1 MSRVYVFHCLVFIS
15 ASFNFGCGGQRVH
28 ITDDINRINRV
39 AVINLADAA
48 GKASPES
55 ELFTNEFV
63 SLGFS
68 VVERGHLQDVI
79 KEAFTESGYLDER
92 SVAQW
97 GRGLGIE
104 AVVLHQILS
113 NKTSRDDPDRYDI
126 NGWVRMVDVETGK
139 ILLTYNTEVV
149 TSTNSSQKA
158 AKRYAESVV
167 DDLSRALQQQRK
179 SAASASRPAAP
190 VQRIET
196 GSSVSKTTTTQTDAP

>member
-1 MSRVYVFHCLVFIS
+1 MVHQIFTRPLVAGLVVFI
-15 ASFNFGCGGQRVH
+15 AGCGGQRVH

-48 GKASPES
+48 GKATPES

-113 NKTSRDDPDRYDI
+113 NRTGRDDPDRYDI
-126 NGWVRMVDVETGK
+126 SGWVRMVDVETGK
-139 ILLTYNTEVV
+139 ILMTYNTEVV

-158 AKRYAESVV
+158 AKRYAERVV
-167 DDLSRALQQQRK
+167 DDLSRALEQKRR
-179 SAASASRPAAP
+179 SAGPPRPTEP
-190 VQRIET
+190 VRRIET
-196 GSSVSKTTTTQTDAP
+196 ESAATKSEAS